1 MCLAFLGKQMALGVL
16 AGDRCEVSGAGGL
29 VWHPMQIWLLFAS
42 LPRAATKWSLLL
54 HVCVCVCVCVR
65 VCVCVC
71 VCERERGWIV
81 CEREGGV
88 STCV

>member
-1 MCLAFLGKQMALGVL
+1 MALGVL

-71 VCERERGWIV
+71 VCVKERGGGLCVREREVCLRVYRGD
-81 CEREGGV
+81 
-88 STCV
+88 